1 MKVAVIGAG
10 GVRTPLFVRRLVES
24 AADLG
29 ITTLS
34 LMDVNAGAL
43 DLIAYICRFLVD
55 VAGNSVRLEV
65 TTNPDEGIDGADYV
79 MTTLR
84 VGGIEGR
91 VIDEQVPLRYGII
104 GQETTGPGGF
114 AMALRTIPVMLDY
127 TRVILKR
134 APGAW
139 VINFTNPSGL
149 VTQALTSETPIKIV
163 GVCDTPDSL
172 IRRVASALDISSEDA
187 AWGYAGLNHLAWLTS
202 VDRCG
207 EDLLPSLIAR
217 ASKDPQDPA
226 VRKVKE
232 IKLLGL
238 PLIASLGMIPN
249 QYLYYYYFPQ
259 ESVSNIKSSGETR
272 GQSIRKLNTLLYAR
286 LAEAKRKN
294 DIEMALK
301 AHAEILRQRSDT
313 YMQAETGRAIHSQST
328 SPTHEAD
335 LHPES
340 QGGYEAAA
348 IGVIRSIVK
357 NSGSTHIL
365 NAPSAGTFEG
375 LEKTDVAEVP
385 CTVDA
390 RGPRPAGGSV
400 LPDVALGL
408 TQHVKAYE
416 RLTCQAAITGSYA
429 TALKA
434 LVCHP
439 LVGSFGLAEKILNDY
454 ICEHGESLAYLRS
467 SRQQTA

>member
-1 MKVAVIGAG
+1 MKMVVIGAG
-10 GVRTPLFVRRLVES
+10 GVRTPLFVRGLVES

-55 VAGNSVRLEV
+55 VAGNSVKLEV
-65 TTNPDEGIDGADYV
+65 TTNPDEAIDGADYV
-79 MTTLR
+79 ITTLR

-91 VIDEQVPLRYGII
+91 VIDEQVALRYGII

-114 AMALRTIPVMLDY
+114 AMALRTIPVMLEY
-127 TRVILKR
+127 ARIILKR

-149 VTQALTSETPIKIV
+149 VTQALTGETPIKIV
-163 GVCDTPDSL
+163 GICDAPDNL
-172 IRRVASALDISSEDA
+172 IRRVASALDISVEDA
-187 AWGYAGLNHLAWLTS
+187 TWGYAGLNHLAWLTS
-202 VDRCG
+202 VNRCG

-217 ASKDPQDPA
+217 ISKDPQDPA
-226 VRKVKE
+226 SHKVKE
-232 IKLLGL
+232 IKLLGP

-249 QYLYYYYFPQ
+249 QYLYYYFPQ
-259 ESVSNIKSSGETR
+259 ESVSNIKASGETR

-286 LAEAKRKN
+286 LAEAKRKS

-301 AHAEILRQRSDT
+301 AHVDILRRRSDT
-313 YMQAETGRAIHSQST
+313 YMQTETGRAIHSQST
-328 SPTHEAD
+328 LPTHEAD
-335 LHPES
+335 LKLES

-357 NSGSTHIL
+357 NSGSTHIV
-365 NAPSAGTFEG
+365 NIPSAGTFEG
-375 LEKTDVAEVP
+375 LEKTDVAEMP
-385 CTVDA
+385 CVVDA
-390 RGPRPAGGSV
+390 CGPRPAGRSV